1 MENEELIHLRDLK
14 EQLLEEVVYLKDKLK
29 DQEENGCE
37 KSTNFN
43 TRLFPDDEDHKLS
56 ESMSTKYKAKL
67 CNITAKVMGITFK
80 DIDRKWLHD
89 NVYIY
94 IAKNLNND
102 FEIKNLKYEFSNNVH
117 KYNCDSLEISP
128 WIEEIINKKNFSLL
142 MSGISD
148 YEKNCILRSKILH
161 SSEIQKYVSIEQ
173 HTLEYGGISGY
184 LHPPV
189 DTEKIYIKFQ
199 WTIKFCEQTWQ
210 FKHFFFIQSTDIGM
224 EFSEKNRFLLKK
236 LCKYNLTKNNLMEL
250 WKKLCI
256 AIDAYAGKNA

>member
-94 IAKNLNND
+94 IAKVITKTISIDIELTVILKNLNND

-173 HTLEYGGISGY
+173 HTLEYGVYRYRNGID
-184 LHPPV
+184 L
-189 DTEKIYIKFQ
+189 
-199 WTIKFCEQTWQ
+199 
-210 FKHFFFIQSTDIGM
+210 GM